1 MIEAVT
7 GHNEAG
13 PSQSP
18 ESPVIVRCLFIFA
31 LLIVT
36 GCGNQGP
43 PRVAVQG
50 TVQFDGKPVPD
61 GSIRFIPLE
70 GTPGPESAAAIV
82 DGKYLLDEDTGPPIG
97 KLRVEIRQ
105 GATIPPGLTNDHSA
119 ALPKKY
125 QLPQNKIPPQF
136 NDRSSLSVETV
147 LGSMNTFDFDLKP
160 AK

>member
-13 PSQSP
+13 RCQSP
-18 ESPVIVRCLFIFA
+18 DHRVLVRCFFVFA

-43 PRVAVQG
+43 QRVAVQG

-70 GTPGPESAAAIV
+70 GTPGPETAAPIV
-82 DGKYLLDEDTGPPIG
+82 DGKYVLEEDSGPPVG

-105 GATIPPGLTNDHSA
+105 GATIPPDLTNDHT

-125 QLPQNKIPPQF
+125 HLPQNSIPPQF
-136 NDRSSLSVETV
+136 NDKSSLSVETV
-147 LGSMNTFDFDLKP
+147 VGSMNTFDFNLKP